1 MTDINQEF
9 KNSILFESLLS
20 ELQQTAC
27 VYIAQDLTT
36 RLPLSIRDVSW
47 AAKWFHISATF
58 HEKGKPIMRGCNVD
72 TNRWTCITENGQ
84 VISIS
89 LG

>member
-1 MTDINQEF
+1 MKAYQ
-9 KNSILFESLLS
+9 FEELLN

-27 VYIAQDLTT
+27 QYIAQDLITK
-36 RLPLSIRDVSW
+36 LPLDAKSVLW
-47 AAKWFHISATF
+47 AAKWFHINATF
-58 HEKGKPIMRGCNVD
+58 HEKGKPIIRGCNMD
-72 TNRWTCITENGQ
+72 MNRWTCITENGQ